1 MYFLGVLIG
10 LNASYIQG
18 PISPPYEKAQHLKR
32 TEGLASTA
40 NKPVAVVPPQGRE
53 GGEDDIVEDIS
64 LLAVT

>member
-1 MYFLGVLIG
+1 MHPT
-10 LNASYIQG
+10 YIQG

-40 NKPVAVVPPQGRE
+40 IKPVAVVPPQGRE
-53 GGEDDIVEDIS
+53 GGEDDIVDDIS